1 MSTVSTTKGLI
12 TAVGKGDK
20 DLSKFELDKDI
31 EGIRGEDDVSLGAPC
46 PVTGVTDSG
55 NLTGPELG
63 LERD

>member
-20 DLSKFELDKDI
+20 DLSKFELDN